1 MAEQA
6 PLSLSIYRPEN
17 PDMKTVLVAEDDRTA
32 RVSLTALVEAAGFR
46 VIAAEDGK
54 TALSLLLH
62 DEPDAALLDIRMPG
76 FDGLEVLRKA
86 REGGSDTAVIIMTAH
101 GDSTAAI
108 EAMKLGAFDYVA
120 KPIDFD
126 TLLPQLRRAIEH
138 RNLARSAAEDGHAN
152 NPPTSA
158 PESGMI
164 GHSPLM
170 QDVYKRIGQVAAS
183 DATVLVRG
191 ESGTGKEL
199 VVNAI
204 HHNSTRSRGPL
215 IKVNCAS
222 IPETLLESELF
233 GHEKGAFT
241 NAMYRRVGRFE
252 EAHQGTL
259 FLDEIGELAL
269 ALQAKLLRAVQ
280 ERTIERLGSNVP
292 IRVDLRLV
300 TATARNLEEAVS
312 EGRFRE
318 DLYYR
323 LNVVT
328 ITLPALR
335 ERRQDIPPLVD
346 FFLHRSGRPVPAI
359 LLESLHVPAL
369 LSISNTVFRCTIPSF
384 CMRDAKVVRGN
395 PRRDAAPFG
404 PDTTPLDSLRMS
416 RIWLRSTSASV
427 RLFAP
432 VCGDA
437 ALSSS
442 IGISTVE
449 PDEQMTARSMTFC
462 SSRTLPG
469 HVWRLRHLSASSAI
483 SHTSLFNRDQSVRI
497 KCLVMS
503 GMSSRRSRRGGT
515 RIGNT
520 FNR

>member
-1 MAEQA
+1 M
-6 PLSLSIYRPEN
+6 
-17 PDMKTVLVAEDDRTA
+17 MKTVLVAEDGRAA
-32 RVSLTALVEAAGFR
+32 RASLTALLEAAGLR
-46 VIAAEDGK
+46 VIPAEDGR
-54 TALSLLLH
+54 TALSLLLQE
-62 DEPDAALLDIRMPG
+62 EPDAALLDIRMPG
-76 FDGLEVLRKA
+76 IDGLEVLRKA

-101 GDSTAAI
+101 CDSTAAI
-108 EAMKLGAFDYVA
+108 DAMKLGAFDYVA

-138 RNLARSAAEDGHAN
+138 RKLARSAAGQGRDS
-152 NPPTSA
+152 NPPTAATESA
-158 PESGMI
+158 MI
-164 GHSPLM
+164 GHSPVM
-170 QDVYKRIGQVAAS
+170 QDVYKRIGQVSGS

-204 HHNSTRSRGPL
+204 HHNSARARGPL

-241 NAMYRRVGRFE
+241 NAMYRRLGRFE

-259 FLDEIGELAL
+259 FLDEIGELAP

-328 ITLPALR
+328 ITLPPLR
-335 ERRQDIPPLVD
+335 ERRQDIPSLVD
-346 FFLHRSGRPVPAI
+346 FFLHRSGRPVSMTPAA
-359 LLESLHVPAL
+359 LQKLCAHNWPGNVRELE
-369 LSISNTVFRCTIPSF
+369 NTVERARVLAPAGVIDAAEIQLAQRVDSIPVHW
-384 CMRDAKVVRGN
+384 A
-395 PRRDAAPFG
+395 DAAPIEG
-404 PDTTPLDSLRMS
+404 GWKKCVAVL
-416 RIWLRSTSASV
+416 
-427 RLFAP
+427 
-432 VCGDA
+432 
-437 ALSSS
+437 
-442 IGISTVE
+442 E
-449 PDEQMTARSMTFC
+449 RSMVE
-462 SSRTLPG
+462 RAMTLAG
-469 HVWRLRHLSASSAI
+469 GNKSKAAEILGIHRRFLYEKLRE
-483 SHTSLFNRDQSVRI
+483 F
-497 KCLVMS
+497 
-503 GMSSRRSRRGGT
+503 GMMAEGEKGE
-515 RIGNT
+515 
-520 FNR
+520 